1 MKYGLMS
8 HLGPATRPFEIM
20 SVDTIGGFGG
30 QRSTKKYL
38 HLLVDHF
45 TRFAFISTSKTQNA
59 TDFIK
64 LIKEVLEVES
74 IGMLLADQ
82 YPGIN
87 SREFKEYLKENQ
99 VKLIFT
105 DVNTPSSNGLNERL
119 NQTLVNKMRCKINE
133 KGQKKAWMSIA
144 RECVSKYN
152 ETEYSGTGFAPIY
165 LLEGKES
172 SIVPEELRQVK
183 SREQWIED
191 RDLAFKRSIESH
203 EYNKKLFDKNRKHFE
218 FDKGDW
224 VYIEND
230 NRLNR
235 KKLDNLKIGPFQIKE
250 RISNTLYSIS
260 TEGKKYNPLVCDC
273 KLYWFVA
280 WLQNLQ
286 ESNEKEDLMSKKKTI
301 CTMKSEHREYH
312 LQNMPVYEMGCSPSE
327 KYKKLSSSSTT
338 YKTSTFVL
346 ISFLIAI

>member
-105 DVNTPSSNGLNERL
+105 DVNTPSSNG
-119 NQTLVNKMRCKINE
+119 
-133 KGQKKAWMSIA
+133 
-144 RECVSKYN
+144 
-152 ETEYSGTGFAPIY
+152 FAPIY

-224 VYIEND
+224 VFKVPFPINNITEIND
-230 NRLNR
+230 FLRRALVIHHVKMKTVLTSKN
-235 KKLDNLKIGPFQIKE
+235 FQIN
-250 RISNTLYSIS
+250 IL
-260 TEGKKYNPLVCDC
+260 YNPLVCDC